1 MYGKTI
7 LNFVINCQIFLQSGS
22 TIFHSHQ
29 QDVTLI
35 ENYSTEIYLCIA
47 LCHILSHMAN
57 FWTQKMDDKRSN
69 YSVSSSC
76 PCTILLWFLT
86 ITMIPF
92 KTHWVLTCRWY
103 LRLPK
108 WERRISKRM
117 DFYAMKL
124 TWNFVF
130 QFGWNFFKDV
140 YPLIITDSVYPV
152 PIERTMKASSMKSKD
167 WLGNNNI

>member
-1 MYGKTI
+1 MAIPFSIPISKMLHLLKII
-7 LNFVINCQIFLQSGS
+7 LLKSIFVL
-22 TIFHSHQ
+22 HY
-29 QDVTLI
+29 VTFSAI
-35 ENYSTEIYLCIA
+35 WPISE
-47 LCHILSHMAN
+47 
-57 FWTQKMDDKRSN
+57 FRKRVIRDQT
-69 YSVSSSC
+69 SVSSSC
-76 PCTILLWFLT
+76 PCSILLWFLT

-92 KTHWVLTCRWY
+92 KRHWVLMCRWY

-124 TWNFVF
+124 TWNSVF

-152 PIERTMKASSMKSKD
+152 PIERTMKPSSMKSKD